1 MEGDVIQM
9 PSRDPDRDRDADL
22 PVKGHRL
29 DTATPAPMRTRKQLI
44 AEAALLLPNL
54 VKLLFR
60 LLRDRRVPLRRR
72 VLMLAVAG
80 YVVSPIDAIPDFLP
94 VLGSIDD
101 VLVLAFAIDYLLA
114 GSPPEVITEHWD
126 GSDDGLEL
134 IRGIAGWGVELL
146 PGRVRRIVGR

>member
-1 MEGDVIQM
+1 MEGHAIPM
-9 PSRDPDRDRDADL
+9 PSRDSDRDQDADL
-22 PVKGHRL
+22 PIQGHRL
-29 DTATPAPMRTRKQLI
+29 DAATPAPMRTRRQLL
-44 AEAALLLPNL
+44 AEAASLVPNL

-60 LLRDRRVPLRRR
+60 LLRDKRVPLRRR
-72 VLMLAVAG
+72 LLMLAVAG

-101 VLVLAFAIDYLLA
+101 VLVLAFAVDYLLA
-114 GSPPEVITEHWD
+114 GSAPEVITEHWD
-126 GSDDGLEL
+126 GSEDGLEL